1 MRVAARRSFAVFVV
15 CLTARGSWSQIAGE
29 PRLKHVLANGATVLV
44 ERFPKAKLASVQLIA
59 SSRGCEDAPGRH
71 GWRHLLEHI
80 LAKGPQKDLDR
91 KLEAK
96 GLYLT
101 ADTTRDCMR
110 LEISCRP
117 DQVLEAVSG
126 LAELLAPIRTDAA
139 ELAREVRVHRAESL
153 LEPPWN
159 PILAAAWRSEF
170 GTARLDPHGDL
181 DRMSAARPDDLEAL
195 RRAHFRP
202 RNVVIVAAGAIDLD
216 VAMEAAKRALA
227 PLTDE
232 GAALGAPHEDAP
244 QPPSSPN
251 PRVRVAR
258 IGGLQEPS
266 ASHVLAA
273 GMALSGRGS
282 GVRVVYTPSARSGL
296 CMLVGSSPESI
307 RACVDDVPED
317 EWPILFSQ
325 GKAKASAWL
334 SGLLADPS
342 SAATLRGTL
351 LAWDV
356 DARPEA
362 AAASLSSMSLGQ
374 FREAASRFAADQS
387 EEAPK

>member
-1 MRVAARRSFAVFVV
+1 MWIAARWSFAVFLV
-15 CLTARGSWSQIAGE
+15 CLTARESWTQVAGE
-29 PRLKHVLANGATVLV
+29 PRLKQVLANGATILV
-44 ERFPKAKLASVQLIA
+44 ERFPQARLASVQLIA
-59 SSRGCEDAPGRH
+59 SSKGCEDTLDRH

-110 LEISCRP
+110 LEVSCQP
-117 DQVLEAVSG
+117 EQLLEAVRG
-126 LAELLAPIRTDAA
+126 LAELLAPIQTDAV
-139 ELAREVRVHRAESL
+139 ELAREVRIHRAESL
-153 LEPPWN
+153 LEPSWN
-159 PILAAAWRSEF
+159 PILASAWRSEF

-181 DRMSAARPDDLEAL
+181 DRMAAARPSDLEAL

-202 RNVVIVAAGAIDLD
+202 RNVVLVAAGAIDLD
-216 VAMEAAKRALA
+216 VAMEVAKRMLA

-232 GAALGAPHEDAP
+232 GAVLGAPLEDAP
-244 QPPSSPN
+244 PPPSSPN
-251 PRVRVAR
+251 PRVRVVR

-266 ASHVLAA
+266 AAHLLAA

-282 GVRVVYTPSARSGL
+282 GVRVVYTPSARPGL

-317 EWPILFSQ
+317 EWPFLFSQ

-334 SGLLADPS
+334 RGLLADPS

-356 DARPEA
+356 NARPEA
-362 AAASLSSMSLGQ
+362 AVASLSSMSLRQ
-374 FREAASRFAADQS
+374 FREAASRFAAAQS